1 MNLLL
6 LLVEHAGEAAAGAAQ
21 TASKTIPAG
30 GGMSGLLM
38 IIVFFVI
45 FYIILIIPQQ
55 RKSKKD
61 EKMRTGTRENDKI
74 LTNGGILGT
83 VTRVKE
89 KTLIITTGK
98 GKVEIEI
105 LKNAVAQ
112 NITQLEAIAR
122 EKANKK

>member
-6 LLVEHAGEAAAGAAQ
+6 LLVEHAGAAAGAAQ
-21 TASKTIPAG
+21 TAPKTIPTG

-55 RKSKKD
+55 RKAKKD
-61 EKMRTGTRENDKI
+61 EKMRTGTKENDRI
-74 LTNGGILGT
+74 LTNGGILAT
-83 VTRVKE
+83 VTRIKE
-89 KTLIITTGK
+89 KSLIVTTGK